1 MPSVDAELR
10 AMKDKLRS
18 VGLRATGPRIAVLTL
33 LREAKSAVTHGDLA
47 EKLAVRGI
55 DRATVYRNLVDLTE
69 AGLARRS
76 DMGDHVWRFE
86 LVSARGAHADV
97 THAHFLCSGCGVVA
111 CLPDDAV
118 TIAGARGLP
127 RSVKRKQIQI
137 EVRGLC
143 DQCA

>member
-1 MPSVDAELR
+1 
-10 AMKDKLRS
+10 MKEKLRS

-47 EKLAVRGI
+47 EKLAERGI

-86 LVSARGAHADV
+86 LVGLRDAHEDV
-97 THAHFLCSGCGVVA
+97 AHAHFLCSGCGVVA

-127 RSVKRKQIQI
+127 RAVKRKQIQI

-143 DQCA
+143 DACA